1 MRLRNIPE
9 AQTVVDRY
17 HELVRTLDYFD
28 LKDKKFAFDGFF
40 PNEQPLHLE
49 LGMGRG
55 LFITTLA
62 ARNPR
67 INYLGIDQFTS
78 VVYKALLKIKEAPL
92 VNLRF
97 LILDI
102 NNLHFLLAE
111 NTVER
116 IYLNFSDPWPA
127 KGKAR
132 KRLTSAKKLKMYK
145 KFLKSGGE
153 IFFKTDNEALFE
165 FSLNQLAE
173 EGFKLK
179 NITFDL
185 HNSEF
190 AADNI
195 MTEYEIRFSRQ
206 GKKIYRV
213 EASYCERV

>member
-9 AQTVVDRY
+9 AQPVVDSY
-17 HELVRTLDYFD
+17 PELVRTLDYFA
-28 LKDKKFAFDGFF
+28 LKDKKFTLDGFF
-40 PNEQPLHLE
+40 PKEQPLHLE

-62 ARNPR
+62 ARNPE

-92 VNLRF
+92 DNLRF

-102 NNLHFLLAE
+102 TNLHFLLAE

-127 KGKAR
+127 AGKAR
-132 KRLTSAKKLKMYK
+132 KRLTSARKLKMYK
-145 KFLKSGGE
+145 KFLKPGGE

-173 EGFKLK
+173 EDFKLK

-185 HNSEF
+185 HNSKF

-195 MTEYEIRFSRQ
+195 MTEYETRFSRQ

-213 EASYCERV
+213 EASC